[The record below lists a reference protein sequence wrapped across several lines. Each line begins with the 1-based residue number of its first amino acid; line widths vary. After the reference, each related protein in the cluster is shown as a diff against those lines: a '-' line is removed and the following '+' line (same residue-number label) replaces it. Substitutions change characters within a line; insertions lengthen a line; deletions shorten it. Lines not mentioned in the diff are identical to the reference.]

1 MLLRQT
7 EGDSQAVVDGGVHRQ
22 QSLENQLL
30 GCSAGFRF
38 PSAARG

>member
-7 EGDSQAVVDGGVHRQ
+7 EGDSQAAVDGGVHRQ